1 MPVPVAEISQSQAAI
16 VVSQEQ
22 PLAVPAAP
30 PPPVAAVQPAAPL
43 PAAAANNAG
52 GADVEAGVKAGAKC
66 KRKTTQNDQSHGS
79 FFLRI
84 GAIGKSGKAC
94 EGEVVDVASTQYV
107 VCTNTKPYLKI
118 DWQIL

>member
-22 PLAVPAAP
+22 PPAAPAAP
-30 PPPVAAVQPAAPL
+30 PPPAAAVQPAAPL
-43 PAAAANNAG
+43 SAAAANNAA
-52 GADVEAGVKAGAKC
+52 GADVEAGVKAAAKC

-84 GAIGKSGKAC
+84 GAIGKLENGMQR
-94 EGEVVDVASTQYV
+94 GGTRLRYRMPQVVNIAHT
-107 VCTNTKPYLKI
+107 
-118 DWQIL
+118 